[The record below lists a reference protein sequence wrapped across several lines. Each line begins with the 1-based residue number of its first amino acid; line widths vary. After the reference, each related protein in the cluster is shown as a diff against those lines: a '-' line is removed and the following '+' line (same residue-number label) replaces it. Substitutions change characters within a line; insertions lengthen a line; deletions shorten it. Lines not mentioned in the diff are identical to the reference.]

1 MISAIKAFLITI
13 LTSLLFFQAN
23 AQKACKYEKDE
34 IDAITELKVRITQQ
48 IQLCKVNNAP
58 FLIKAQSIGD
68 RRYLKIRYYR
78 YDNFSILPNTD
89 FTFTFSDNTTL
100 EVTPRETKTD
110 TANTDNSFTAISS
123 MIILPLSEQQFYK
136 LLHFPVTKMK
146 YYIPGGYEFK
156 DIKESKQ
163 EDLKQILSCIED

>member
-1 MISAIKAFLITI
+1 MISTIKAFLVII
-13 LTSLLFFQAN
+13 LLNFLFFQAN
-23 AQKACKYEKDE
+23 AQKACKYEKNE
-34 IDAITELKVRITQQ
+34 IDAITELKIRITQQ
-48 IQLCKVNNAP
+48 IQICKVNNAP

-89 FTFTFSDNTTL
+89 FTFTFADNSSL
-100 EVTPRETKTD
+100 DISPRETKTD

-123 MIILPLSEQQFYK
+123 MIVLPLSEQQFYK
-136 LLHFPVTKMK
+136 LLHFSVTKIK